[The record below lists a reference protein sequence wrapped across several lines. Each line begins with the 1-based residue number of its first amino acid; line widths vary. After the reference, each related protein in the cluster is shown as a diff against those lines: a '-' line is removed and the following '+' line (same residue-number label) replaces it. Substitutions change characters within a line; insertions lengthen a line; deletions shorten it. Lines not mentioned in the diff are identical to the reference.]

1 MAVTEEQITILRL
14 QTAGVESVQD
24 LKDNIRDLKKA
35 VDEAT
40 IGSDEYREALGLLR
54 QNQDALKD
62 AMHGSSATFDEIK
75 ASAHGM
81 SDSYNSLVH
90 RMAALKEE
98 FRSTTDVMRRVD
110 LGNQIKAIN
119 DQLKSLD
126 ELQGNHQRN
135 VGNYAESIKKA
146 FSEMPEYA
154 EPVKK
159 AFENVDKSMGL
170 LSKNPLIGIITLLF
184 PLIQKITEELKGNST
199 AIEAVDKAMVALKP
213 VTDFFSRI
221 IQKIAD
227 LLSDVITKVVSFVTS
242 NGLFSKIINGIV
254 GVGNAIVQFLVA
266 PTKAMMSAIK
276 VLQEE
281 GLKGAKNA
289 LKAYVSELKS
299 GISFKANYQAGE
311 TIAEGIVAGV
321 TSKKK
326 EVKDAVSSG
335 IKEGVEEGIKLADW
349 EKALAEGERK
359 AEEARRLRLE
369 QQKEIDDLVKADIDA
384 TNAEIEA
391 MFAEMDKQEEEQ
403 QKNLAETI
411 EARHAMLEDMVAG
424 TSSILSSIADLYE
437 SNAENSER
445 AEKKVKNIRIA
456 SAMID
461 TISGA
466 VAAFMSVWKNDGF
479 VKLLGPAATAVYAAS
494 MSASVLAAGMANI
507 AKMRATNVSSSG
519 GAATIGASVSAPA
532 IGMGIP
538 QTSIINSNAQ
548 DARFD
553 RMAQDQ
559 RVYIL
564 QSDIEAKG
572 RASKA
577 RIRESSF

>member
-1 MAVTEEQITILRL
+1 MAQTEDIVILNV
-14 QTAGVESVQD
+14 QTGEAVQNMAD
-24 LKDNIRDLKKA
+24 LRSNVSILKKEL
-35 VDEAT
+35 DNLE
-40 IGSDEYREALGLLR
+40 IGSEEY
-54 QNQDALKD
+54 QNTLTELKLNQNALKD
-62 AMHGSSATFDEIK
+62 AMYATSATMGDVAK
-75 ASAHGM
+75 SASGM
-81 SDSYNSLVH
+81 NESYNSLVH
-90 RMAALKEE
+90 KMASLKEE
-98 FRSTTDVMRRVD
+98 FRSTTDVMRRAEI
-110 LGNQIKAIN
+110 GQQIKSIN
-119 DQLKSLD
+119 DELKSLD
-126 ELQGNHQRN
+126 ALQGNFQRN
-135 VGNYAESIKKA
+135 VGDYTNSIK
-146 FSEMPEYA
+146 M
-154 EPVKK
+154 
-159 AFENVDKSMGL
+159 AFEGADLSGSALGKTIKNVDTATRLMSQ
-170 LSKNPLIGIITLLF
+170 NPLFGIITLLL
-184 PLIQKITEELKGNST
+184 PVIAKLSSSLKDNESI
-199 AIEAVDKAMVALKP
+199 IEATDKAMNALKP

-227 LLSDVITKVVSFVTS
+227 LLSDVITKVASFVTS

-466 VAAFMSVWKNDGF
+466 VAAFVSVWKNDGF

-507 AKMRATNVSSSG
+507 AKMRATNISSSG